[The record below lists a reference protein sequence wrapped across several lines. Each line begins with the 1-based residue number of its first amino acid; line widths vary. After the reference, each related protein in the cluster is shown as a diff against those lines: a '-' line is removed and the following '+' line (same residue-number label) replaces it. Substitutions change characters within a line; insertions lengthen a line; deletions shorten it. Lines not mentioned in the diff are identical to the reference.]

1 MAAAATASIIVRAM
15 EAQITFMLGF
25 LRLLLFR
32 SVNGIS
38 LLRLLK
44 SLLNFDFCND
54 CSKEKQQH
62 NLKKKMQIL
71 FAMPEMAR

>member
-38 LLRLLK
+38 LLRLI
-44 SLLNFDFCND
+44 
-54 CSKEKQQH
+54 EKPI
-62 NLKKKMQIL
+62 K
-71 FAMPEMAR
+71 F